1 MMHEGAARRAADNC
15 RDVACPCG
23 ATGSGG
29 TLQSP
34 LARCRRTGQE
44 PCRVLRVDLTV
55 SMGTAKM
62 MSDHVDDGCDEV
74 EFTQESAEDEVV
86 NYLEEGVREMTREEA
101 DRGAS
106 PTARSVDSRSTR
118 TS

>member
-1 MMHEGAARRAADNC
+1 MRVQRDARQITAETSR
-15 RDVACPCG
+15 VP
-23 ATGSGG
+23 TGSGG

-86 NYLEEGVREMTREEA
+86 NYLEEGV
-101 DRGAS
+101 
-106 PTARSVDSRSTR
+106 AR
-118 TS
+118 